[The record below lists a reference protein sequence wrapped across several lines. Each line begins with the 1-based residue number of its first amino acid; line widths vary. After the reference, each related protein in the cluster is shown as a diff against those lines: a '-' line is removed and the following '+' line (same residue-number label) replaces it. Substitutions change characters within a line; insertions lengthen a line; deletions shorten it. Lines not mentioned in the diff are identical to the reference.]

1 MVHWNEIKSIYPSL
15 FPAMEAYE
23 DSIPHLS
30 RPLFKLVVTQ
40 QLEWSPEIMT
50 CPLLEATSFHF
61 PMPETL
67 NRNIYS
73 VLQSARFVPHEPLA
87 AACAYSLTP
96 CEEYSDT
103 ECFFDVGWFMAHTV
117 KCGHIGHLPFPI
129 LSKIWQHVWERY
141 FQKLHGLKDFLTI
154 SHLRESQWEH
164 VIVRLSMASLVDNW
178 EGLEIDS
185 DSCRTFSLY
194 YERVAPPPPQLDAT
208 PMNQKPTWN
217 WDGRMNLDGTTNDIQ
232 PIVVVFDMGCMAPR
246 YGWNTAFSAIGDTTT
261 LHPTIGWFEKIWGH
275 SLLTVQPGT
284 TQHAFVVS
292 EVRKNGHWGLHI
304 PPCEWKRRREL
315 LRFKTYTFNLQGEHS
330 VNTTKSEGM
339 GFLGEHTLLLFI
351 GQWSMKNLAS
361 ALCGDRYM
369 FPVA

>member
-1 MVHWNEIKSIYPSL
+1 MVVHWNEIKEIYPSL
-15 FPAMEAYE
+15 LPAMEAYE
-23 DSIPHLS
+23 GTIPHPS
-30 RPLFKLVVTQ
+30 RPLFKMFAKEDLK
-40 QLEWSPEIMT
+40 WSPET
-50 CPLLEATSFHF
+50 NSCVLLDMCMFNW

-67 NRNIYS
+67 NRNICS
-73 VLQSARFVPHEPLA
+73 VLQSARIYWTEDGSATAP
-87 AACAYSLTP
+87 
-96 CEEYSDT
+96 EEHSDT
-103 ECFFDVGWFMAHTV
+103 ECFFDVGWFMAYTV
-117 KCGHIGHLPFPI
+117 KSGHIGNLPFPI

-246 YGWNTAFSAIGDTTT
+246 YGWNTDTRDTTT

-330 VNTTKSEGM
+330 VNTTKWEGM

-351 GQWSMKNLAS
+351 GQWSMKNHTSSLQFA
-361 ALCGDRYM
+361 APVGRYRI
-369 FPVA
+369 PVA